1 MTLGLTEMPTIK
13 EIKLILANVR
23 GFTLKKE
30 KREEVPR
37 PSPLPP
43 KSPFSN
49 VRDIVRERDAKVFQD
64 IPLTEDIVR
73 KMRRAGY

>member
-43 KSPFSN
+43 KSPFS
-49 VRDIVRERDAKVFQD
+49 DAKVFQD
-64 IPLTEDIVR
+64 IPLTEDIVK